1 MPFQRHPDVCA
12 AELDGETCLFHPHTA
27 RYLALNATGSAIW
40 QLLERPMDLKGLLSA
55 LRREFEVEEGDCDE
69 HTRAFLGEAVA
80 CGMLQE
86 GPDP

>member
-1 MPFQRHPDVCA
+1 
-12 AELDGETCLFHPHTA
+12 
-27 RYLALNATGSAIW
+27 
-40 QLLERPMDLKGLLSA
+40 MDLKGLVTA
-55 LRREFEVEEGDCDE
+55 LQDEFEVDDEACRE

>member
-12 AELDGETCLFHPHTA
+12 AELDGEICLFHPHTA

-40 QLLERPMDLKGLLSA
+40 QLLERPMDLKGLVSA
-55 LRREFEVEEGDCDE
+55 LQDQFEVDDEPCRE
-69 HTRAFLGEAVA
+69 HTSAFLGEALV

-86 GPDP
+86 GPVP

>member
-1 MPFQRHPDVCA
+1 MPYQRHPEVCA
-12 AELDGETCLFHPHTA
+12 AELDGEICLFHPHSA

-40 QLLERPMDLKGLLSA
+40 QLLESPRDFNGLVSA
-55 LRREFEVEEGDCDE
+55 LQAEFEVDDEVCRE

-86 GPDP
+86 GPEP